1 MCGKL
6 GESLLA
12 VCVEP
17 PDLLRI
23 KPFAAVKIAL
33 TAFTAVALAVISR
46 FLDRFCV
53 TKKTTFYSKLLTLL
67 KALQHKGYSN
77 FYQLFYPLLLILL
90 SAIFCCVF

>member
-12 VCVEP
+12 ICVEP

-33 TAFTAVALAVISR
+33 TAFTTEALAVISR
-46 FLDRFCV
+46 FLTDFASQ
-53 TKKTTFYSKLLTLL
+53 KNNFLF
-67 KALQHKGYSN
+67 KA
-77 FYQLFYPLLLILL
+77 FDPP
-90 SAIFCCVF
+90 